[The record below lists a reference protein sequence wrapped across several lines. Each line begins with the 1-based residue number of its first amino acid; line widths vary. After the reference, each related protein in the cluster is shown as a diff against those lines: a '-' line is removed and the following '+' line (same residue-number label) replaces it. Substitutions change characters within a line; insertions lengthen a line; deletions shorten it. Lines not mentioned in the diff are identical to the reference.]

1 MELFYN
7 FVCYTSMKK
16 ITFLGI
22 WLLSFLMVQC
32 QNNPKQSTKNM
43 QTIYDFEVVN
53 IDGKKVSL
61 SEYKG
66 KVVIIVNVA
75 SKCGLTPQYA
85 ELQEF
90 YEQYKDK
97 GVVILG
103 FPANNFGAQEP
114 GTNSEI
120 KEFCTKNYGVTFP
133 MFAKISVKGEDIHP
147 LYQYL
152 TQKSLNGVIDAPVQW
167 NFQKFIINKDGKVV
181 ESIQPTTS
189 ILDAKVKSIL
199 QTLL

>member
-1 MELFYN
+1 LN
-7 FVCYTSMKK
+7 
-16 ITFLGI
+16 
-22 WLLSFLMVQC
+22 
-32 QNNPKQSTKNM
+32 
-43 QTIYDFEVVN
+43 
-53 IDGKKVSL
+53 
-61 SEYKG
+61 EYKG

-167 NFQKFIINKDGKVV
+167 NFQKFIINKEGKVV